1 MRSITLRPIT
11 QADLPFLF
19 TVYAAARA
27 EELAQVDWDEAQKL
41 AFLASQFNAQHHHY
55 QTYYTTAS
63 FNVIES
69 DGQPAGRFYIDRW
82 PSEIRI
88 VDIALLPAYRQ
99 LGIGSELLRQT
110 QAEGAHTHK
119 RVSIHV
125 EKYNPAYRLY
135 TRLGFE
141 KIGETGVYDLL
152 NWQPEQAHHV

>member
-19 TVYAAARA
+19 TVYAAVRA

-55 QTYYTTAS
+55 QTY
-63 FNVIES
+63 
-69 DGQPAGRFYIDRW
+69 RW

-110 QAEGAHTHK
+110 QAEGARIHK

-135 TRLGFE
+135 TRLGFK

-152 NWQPEQAHHV
+152 DWQPEQAHHV